1 MLKQIPN
8 ENPEEIR
15 KNVARKARRFIACN
29 RGLSNRG
36 LSGRGLSANRV
47 ASVKIDEKKRAE
59 TKKDHGLIKNV
70 CIRMIKFVQGP
81 ETHNKEQISD
91 LIYGMQRSVLSLER
105 QRQRMLQQDRK
116 KKR

>member
-15 KNVARKARRFIACN
+15 KNVARKARRFISC
-29 RGLSNRG
+29 NRG

-70 CIRMIKFVQGP
+70 CIRMIKFIQGP

>member
-15 KNVARKARRFIACN
+15 KNVANKARRFIV
-29 RGLSNRG
+29 RGQGIYSN
-36 LSGRGLSANRV
+36 SF
-47 ASVKIDEKKRAE
+47 ASPKINKKKQIQM
-59 TKKDHGLIKNV
+59 KKDHGLIKNV

-81 ETHNKEQISD
+81 ERHNQDQVSD

-105 QRQRMLQQDRK
+105 HRQRMLQRDRK
-116 KKR
+116 RKDRP